1 MVTIATSLSPAL
13 ASREIQKSALES
25 WREAGFRSVSLNFPE
40 EIESLKKNFG
50 SWTEFRPAK
59 RSSKFA
65 NNRKLV
71 PVVDLL
77 EASFEAGEGP
87 AFVLNADIH
96 LSKDS
101 SQLSRSSPDAV
112 VLLPRWEVNSVSSV
126 EAEKNPW
133 GWDGVLVG
141 RNLRGRFSNPSFGLG
156 LPWWDYWIPFRALY
170 LKADLFEP
178 IEMFAKHV
186 RHPEKWSERD
196 REVLTPE
203 MWREVGVGPLRR
215 FWMKNLGPK
224 AMRKHYGYHNHLAG
238 LIREKVATAKKP
250 F

>member
-1 MVTIATSLSPAL
+1 MVTIATSLSPAP

-25 WREAGFRSVSLNFPE
+25 WRAAGFRSVSLNFPD
-40 EIESLKKNFG
+40 EIEGLKKDFG
-50 SWTEFRPAK
+50 SLTEFRPAG

-65 NNRKLV
+65 GSRKLV
-71 PVVDLL
+71 PVADLL

-87 AFVLNADIH
+87 AFILNADIH
-96 LSKDS
+96 LSKES
-101 SQLSRSSPDAV
+101 SRLSRCQANAV
-112 VLLPRWEVNSVSSV
+112 VLLPRWEVDAVSAKD
-126 EAEKNPW
+126 AEKNPW

-141 RNLRGRFSNPSFGLG
+141 RSLRGRFSNPSFGLG

-178 IEMFAKHV
+178 GERLATHV
-186 RHPEKWSERD
+186 RHPEKWNERD
-196 REVLTPE
+196 REAMTPE
-203 MWREVGVGPLRR
+203 MWREVGVGTMRR

-224 AMRKHYGYHNHLAG
+224 ATRKHYGYHNHLAG
-238 LIREKVATAKKP
+238 LIREKVSAAKKP